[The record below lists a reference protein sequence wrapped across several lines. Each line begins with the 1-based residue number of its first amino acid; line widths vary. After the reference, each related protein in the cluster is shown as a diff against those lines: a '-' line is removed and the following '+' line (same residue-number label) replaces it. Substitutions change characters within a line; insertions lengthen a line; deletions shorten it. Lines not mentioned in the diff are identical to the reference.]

1 MSNCFLCNMQRASC
15 GVGGCLPD
23 HGGTSVQA
31 FSPMP
36 SVLTLPRVDIC
47 VPHDTTRLSDR
58 DLFKA
63 PLSLAVAGSVVKSGS
78 TSLECSAA
86 PSTW

>member
-1 MSNCFLCNMQRASC
+1 
-15 GVGGCLPD
+15 VGGCLPD

-31 FSPMP
+31 LRPTA
-36 SVLTLPRVDIC
+36 SVLTLPRADIC
-47 VPHDTTRLSDR
+47 VPHDTTWPSDR

-63 PLSLAVAGSVVKSGS
+63 PLSLAVAGGVVKSGS